1 MWEVKGKEL
10 EVVLVLS
17 FTLLRKSSLIP
28 KTSYKHSKR
37 GKNHPEV
44 QYIKSSLT
52 RVQVYLRRAWCT
64 ILGTVLA
71 AKAVSTYVLETHLIL
86 NIH

>member
-17 FTLLRKSSLIP
+17 FTLLRKSFLIP
-28 KTSYKHSKR
+28 KTSYKHNMR
-37 GKNHPEV
+37 GKNHRGAIYKVKP
-44 QYIKSSLT
+44 Q

-64 ILGTVLA
+64 TLGTVLA
-71 AKAVSTYVLETHLIL
+71 AKAVSTYV
-86 NIH
+86 

>member
-17 FTLLRKSSLIP
+17 FTLLRKSFLIP
-28 KTSYKHSKR
+28 KTSYKHSMR

-44 QYIKSSLT
+44 QYIKSSL

-64 ILGTVLA
+64 TLGTVLA

>member
-17 FTLLRKSSLIP
+17 FTLLRKSFLIP
-28 KTSYKHSKR
+28 KTSYKHNMR

-44 QYIKSSLT
+44 RYIKSSLKES
-52 RVQVYLRRAWCT
+52 RCT
-64 ILGTVLA
+64 
-71 AKAVSTYVLETHLIL
+71 
-86 NIH
+86 